1 MNVYNGITIMDSVEI
16 YDCSQANTFFAALRF
31 EGNSGSY
38 STISNTSIHNGF
50 GWGVS
55 IILSENIVFF
65 NNMIFGF
72 RPIGF
77 GV

>member
-38 STISNTSIHNGF
+38 STISNTSIHNGY
-50 GWGVS
+50 GWG
-55 IILSENIVFF
+55 L
-65 NNMIFGF
+65 
-72 RPIGF
+72 
-77 GV
+77 